1 MNQHERSLP
10 ALVLSRLDQVG
21 NEAFCSDLLRRKE
34 LADRL
39 TRYLERLSEGA
50 VLAIDAP
57 WGEGKTWFGR
67 NWAKYLENQDYKV
80 IFIDAFEQDYI
91 EDPFLI
97 VAAEIATILDV
108 GQEAKFEFREKAA
121 GVMKAILP
129 LGTKALINL
138 AGRFAFGSTD
148 LSEEI
153 KEVSEAAQQEVAD
166 AAAKWIENKLEEYEQ
181 DKASLNHFRQSLREF
196 AAAQDKPIVLFI
208 DELDRCKPP
217 FAVKLI
223 ERLKHFFD
231 VPNLVFVLLVNRE
244 QLEKAIKGVY
254 GNETDAATYLGKFVN
269 FFFRLPKRT
278 SMGRTNNDQ
287 IKAYVSF
294 VFTRYNFENG
304 EEIGGFKE
312 VFSTLAAGFKL
323 SLRDVEK
330 SIALYSIAQPAPVGR
345 HLLAYVIIL
354 KVINEPL
361 FRRLANGEIKAH
373 KEAKMIVD
381 ELQDQDNQDGNLPWS
396 YLLTISEWH
405 WAHITSFQTVGD
417 NFKQL
422 AQGLSQFE
430 LASKDLFSYFAGLI
444 DLPIEG

>member
-1 MNQHERSLP
+1 MNLDERSLP
-10 ALVLSRLDQVG
+10 PLILSRIDPVG
-21 NEAFCSDLLRRKE
+21 NEAFSGDLLRRKE
-34 LADRL
+34 LAERL
-39 TRYLERLSEGA
+39 TRYLDRLRAGA

-67 NWAKYLENQDYKV
+67 NWAKTLENQDHKV
-80 IFIDAFEQDYI
+80 VFINAFEQDYI
-91 EDPFLI
+91 EDPFLLI
-97 VAAEIATILDV
+97 AAEIANILDD
-108 GQEAKFEFREKAA
+108 GQGTASELREKAA
-121 GVMKAILP
+121 CVIKAILP
-129 LGTKALINL
+129 LGAKALINL
-138 AGRFAFGSTD
+138 VGRFALGSAD

-153 KEVSEAAQQEVAD
+153 KEISETAQQGAAD
-166 AAAKWIENKLEEYEQ
+166 AAAKWIENKLENYEQ
-181 DKASLNHFRQSLREF
+181 DKASLNNFRESLTKF
-196 AAAQDKPIVLFI
+196 AAEQNKPVVIFV

-231 VPNLVFVLLVNRE
+231 VPNLVFVLLVNKD
-244 QLEKAIKGVY
+244 QLEKAVKGVY
-254 GNETDAATYLGKFVN
+254 GSETDATTYLGKFVN

-278 SMGRTNNDQ
+278 SMGRINNDQ

-304 EEIGGFKE
+304 DEIGGFKE

-330 SIALYSIAQPAPVGR
+330 AIALYSMAQPASVGR

-354 KVINEPL
+354 KVINESL
-361 FRRLANGEIKAH
+361 FRRLVNGEIEAH
-373 KEAKMIVD
+373 KEAQKIVD
-381 ELQDQDNQDGNLPWS
+381 ELQDKDNQDGNGPWQ

-405 WAHITSFQTVGD
+405 SAHISGFQGVGD

-422 AQGLSQFE
+422 EQGLWQFN

-444 DLPIEG
+444 DLPMEG